1 MATQHLTKNC
11 PFYLYKSQVPVH
23 MALAEPEFGAGA
35 GFEIRK
41 QNLAGAEIKYLH
53 SGRLQ
58 HWVPGYTRFSSWRD

>member
-53 SGRLQ
+53 SATLGYQGPRGF
-58 HWVPGYTRFSSWRD
+58 HPGVID

>member
-1 MATQHLTKNC
+1 MAKQHLTKNC

-41 QNLAGAEIKYLH
+41 QNLAGAEIK
-53 SGRLQ
+53 
-58 HWVPGYTRFSSWRD
+58 